1 MFPSSRQVVSGNCS
15 TTTVLRLSKNLT
27 FPSTLGILTAVQ
39 HTYFIIKLSTLI
51 SPLLACD
58 PPLLNP
64 HLTPCLFLFPLH
76 LTMVRLQRS
85 LLALLQNMIP
95 LTWPSPLVQPHP
107 HHPILHTRRRS
118 IVPLSTQNLTS
129 HLMIFL
135 HHRRYP
141 NSPPRS
147 HKEGCSTHYGT
158 FLPSR

>member
-27 FPSTLGILTAVQ
+27 FPSTLGIPTAVQ

-64 HLTPCLFLFPLH
+64 HLIPYLFLFPLH
-76 LTMVRLQRS
+76 LMMVRLQRS

-95 LTWPSPLVQPHP
+95 LTWPSPPVQPHL
-107 HHPILHTRRRS
+107 HHQILHTRRRS
-118 IVPLSTQNLTS
+118 TVPLSTQNLIS
-129 HLMIFL
+129 HLMISL
-135 HHRRYP
+135 HRRQYP

-158 FLPSR
+158 FPQSR